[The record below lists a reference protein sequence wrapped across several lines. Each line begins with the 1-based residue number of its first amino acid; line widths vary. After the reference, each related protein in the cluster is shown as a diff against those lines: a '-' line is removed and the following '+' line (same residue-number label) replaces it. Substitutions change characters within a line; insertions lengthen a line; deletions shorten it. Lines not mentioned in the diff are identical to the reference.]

1 MSDHLKKYLF
11 EGNTVRAEVVAIRD
25 TWQEIQA
32 RHDYPP
38 AVQKLLG
45 ELVAA
50 AALLAAN
57 IKFNGTVVLQLQ
69 GDGPIGLIVV
79 ECHADLGMRATV
91 KIREGY
97 EVPEDGT
104 LQTLLSPGGNGRFSV
119 VLDPQDRHAGQQPY
133 QGIVAMQGDTVAEV
147 LEHYMATSEQLQT
160 RLWLAADAN
169 CTAGLL
175 LQKLPD
181 HGGHSVAAAADA
193 PAAEGAADADKEAD
207 LADTW
212 DRAQHLAET
221 IKPEELLTVTPD
233 TIIRRLYWQETMT
246 AFEPLPVQYRCT
258 CSREKV
264 ANVLLRL
271 GQAEVDDIIEEQGR
285 VEVKCYYCVKAF
297 EFDPVDV
304 AELFATE
311 STALRHQ
318 SDARH

>member
-160 RLWLAADAN
+160 RMWLSADAE
-169 CTAGLL
+169 CAAGLL
-175 LQKLPD
+175 LQQLPR
-181 HGGHSVAAAADA
+181 HGGKTVVEVEPQGD
-193 PAAEGAADADKEAD
+193 DAD
-207 LADTW
+207 DTW
-212 DRAQHLAET
+212 NRALQLAAT
-221 IKPEELLTVTPD
+221 IKPEELTELPPEKL
-233 TIIRRLYWQETMT
+233 IHRLYWQETMT
-246 AFEPLPVQYRCT
+246 AFDPLPVSYRC
-258 CSREKV
+258 
-264 ANVLLRL
+264 N
-271 GQAEVDDIIEEQGR
+271 
-285 VEVKCYYCVKAF
+285 
-297 EFDPVDV
+297 
-304 AELFATE
+304 
-311 STALRHQ
+311 
-318 SDARH
+318 

>member
-91 KIREGY
+91 KIREGRD
-97 EVPEDGT
+97 VPDDGT
-104 LQTLLSPGGNGRFSV
+104 LQSLMNPGGNGRFSV
-119 VLDPQDRHAGQQPY
+119 VLDPQDRHTGQQPY
-133 QGIVAMQGDTVAEV
+133 QGIVALVGDSVAQA
-147 LEHYMATSEQLQT
+147 LEHYMMTSEQLQT
-160 RLWLAADAN
+160 RLWLAADAT

-175 LQKLPD
+175 LQKLPEN
-181 HGGHSVAAAADA
+181 GGNTTVAEVLAAD
-193 PAAEGAADADKEAD
+193 PSKADD

-212 DRAQHLAET
+212 NRAQQLAET
-221 IKPEELLTVTPD
+221 IKSEELLTVSPD
-233 TIIRRLYWQETMT
+233 TLIHRLYWQETMT
-246 AFEPLPVQYRCT
+246 AFAPQPVQYRCT

-264 ANVLLRL
+264 ASVLLRL
-271 GQAEVDDIIEEQGR
+271 GRAEIDDIVEEQGR
-285 VEVKCYYCVKAF
+285 VQINCDYCVKS
-297 EFDPVDV
+297 FDFDRVDC
-304 AELFATE
+304 AELFAND
-311 STALRHQ
+311 SSALRHE
-318 SDARH
+318 SRATH

>member
-32 RHDYPP
+32 RHNYPP

-91 KIREGY
+91 KIREGH
-97 EVPEDGT
+97 EVPEHGT
-104 LQTLLSPGGNGRFSV
+104 LQSLLNPGGNGRFSV
-119 VLDPQDRHAGQQPY
+119 VLDPQDRHTSQQPY
-133 QGIVAMQGDTVAEV
+133 QGIVALVGDSVAEA
-147 LEHYMATSEQLQT
+147 LEHYMMTSEQLHT
-160 RLWLAADAN
+160 RLWLAADSQ

-175 LQKLPD
+175 LQKLPET
-181 HGGHSVAAAADA
+181 GGNTTVAEVLAADPTKA
-193 PAAEGAADADKEAD
+193 AD

-212 DRAQHLAET
+212 NRTQQLAET
-221 IKPEELLTVTPD
+221 IKSEELLTVSPD
-233 TIIRRLYWQETMT
+233 TLIHRLYWQETMT
-246 AFEPLPVQYRCT
+246 AFAPLPVQYRCT

-264 ANVLLRL
+264 ASVLLRL
-271 GQAEVDDIIEEQGR
+271 GKAEVDDIVEEQGR
-285 VEVKCYYCVKAF
+285 VQINCDYCVKSF
-297 EFDPVDV
+297 DFDPVDC
-304 AELFATE
+304 AELFAND
-311 STALRHQ
+311 SSALRHE
-318 SDARH
+318 SRSTH

>member
-1 MSDHLKKYLF
+1 MSDQLKKYLF
-11 EGNTVRAEVVAIRD
+11 EGHTVRAEIVAIRD

-32 RHDYPP
+32 RHHYPL

-91 KIREGY
+91 KIRDGHA
-97 EVPEDGT
+97 VPDDGT
-104 LQTLLSPGGNGRFSV
+104 LQSLLNTHGQGRFSV
-119 VLDPQDRHAGQQPY
+119 VLDPVDRHAGQQPY
-133 QGIVAMQGDTVAEV
+133 QGIVALVGDTVAEA

-160 RLWLAADAN
+160 RLWLAADAS

-181 HGGHSVAAAADA
+181 DGGKTAMAEAVAADPGRAD
-193 PAAEGAADADKEAD
+193 E

-212 DRAQHLAET
+212 NRVQQLAET
-221 IKPEELLTVTPD
+221 VKPEELLSVTPD
-233 TIIRRLYWQETMT
+233 TLIHRLYWQETLT
-246 AFEPLPVQYRCT
+246 AFAPIDISYRCN

-264 ANVLLRL
+264 ASVLLRL
-271 GQAEVDDIIEEQGR
+271 GKAEVDDIIQEQGR
-285 VEVKCYYCVKAF
+285 VEVNCDYCVKSF
-297 EFDPVDV
+297 EFDRVDC
-304 AELFATE
+304 AELFAND
-311 STALRHQ
+311 SSAVRHA
-318 SDARH
+318 SGATH